1 MSAARGAGRVAAMRL
16 LARLALALLVALLTL
31 LGGEGLHV
39 QLTGESLVARL
50 RPRGFAALPVREV
63 GDAEKTLRGARSA
76 GAFRADEDP
85 AVGYTFKRELEV
97 SWAGR
102 RFRTDALGLC
112 AEPPAAAGALRLVLA
127 GGEQAFGSAEPRASS
142 PGAVLADTFERLRAA
157 DEAPIAVR
165 TVAVPGWTLA
175 NTLRYLLDRLHELD
189 PALVVL
195 LVEPDGLADGWGV
208 DQDGFLVPR
217 HEPGSPAPLATFR
230 PPGAFEARVDRP
242 SDWRW
247 NGPDARWSFGLGLG
261 HGGRARLAREVASL
275 ATLARRLERRGARL
289 VLASLDGNH
298 LPRILRGELA
308 RQGLD
313 VPEVTLVWEHD
324 VLVLWIHEES
334 LVERC
339 TDLARLL
346 ATLRFVPR
354 SAAPNSGPRSKVG
367 SVETVDDQAA
377 ALRAAAEEALVARI
391 EPAAGLGLAQ
401 AQGGLFLDGRLAPE
415 ALFLLPRGRELAGEL
430 EAVLDSPGLYPLDFA
445 LLVEGEPLG
454 TLTLGAPGARAAFT
468 LDVARFQGPV
478 ELHLRAADWGLGE
491 LLGRRE
497 PIAARLVFVESR
509 P

>member
-1 MSAARGAGRVAAMRL
+1 MRL

-31 LGGEGLHV
+31 VCSEGLHV

-50 RPRGFAALPVREV
+50 RPRGFATLPVREV
-63 GDAEKTLRGARSA
+63 GDAEKTLRAARSA
-76 GAFRADEDP
+76 GAFRADEDS

-102 RFRTDALGLC
+102 RVRTDALGLC
-112 AEPPAAAGALRLVLA
+112 AEPPAAEGALRLVLA

-142 PGAVLADTFERLRAA
+142 PGAVLADTFERLRAP

-242 SDWRW
+242 SDGRW
-247 NGPDARWSFGLGLG
+247 AGPDPHWSFGLGLG
-261 HGGRARLAREVASL
+261 HSGRARLAREVASL
-275 ATLARRLERRGARL
+275 ATLARRLERCGARL
-289 VLASLDGNH
+289 VLANLDGNH
-298 LPRILRGELA
+298 LPRILRAELA
-308 RQGLD
+308 ALGVD
-313 VPEVTLVWEHD
+313 VPEITLAMQVTETSVR
-324 VLVLWIHEES
+324 VPEES
-334 LVERC
+334 GWERAGALAEH
-339 TDLARLL
+339 LARL
-346 ATLRFVPR
+346 RFVLRAGAPPLNGQQR
-354 SAAPNSGPRSKVG
+354 SPVG
-367 SVETVDDQAA
+367 SRDTVG
-377 ALRAAAEEALVARI
+377 ALAEGLHARAMARLVARI
-391 EPAAGLGLAQ
+391 EPAAELGLAQ
-401 AQGGLFLDGRLAPE
+401 AQGGLFSDGRLAPE

-430 EAVLDSPGLYPLDFA
+430 EAVVESPGLYPLDFA

-454 TLTLGAPGARAAFT
+454 TLTLAAPGARAAFT

-478 ELHLRAADWGLGE
+478 ELHLVAADWGLAE
-491 LLGRRE
+491 FLGRRE
-497 PIAARLVFVESR
+497 PLAARLLFVESR

>member
-1 MSAARGAGRVAAMRL
+1 MRL

-31 LGGEGLHV
+31 LAGEGLHV

-50 RPRGFAALPVREV
+50 RPSGFATLPVREV

-102 RFRTDALGLC
+102 RFRTDAMGLC
-112 AEPPAAAGALRLVLA
+112 AEPPAAEGALRLVLA

-142 PGAVLADTFERLRAA
+142 PGAVLADTFERLRAP

-217 HEPGSPAPLATFR
+217 HEPGSSAPLATFR

-247 NGPDARWSFGLGLG
+247 TGPDGQWSFGLGLG
-261 HGGRARLAREVASL
+261 HSGRARLAREVAAL

-289 VLASLDGNH
+289 VLASLDGND

-313 VPEVTLVWEHD
+313 VPEVTLVSGED
-324 VLVLWIHEES
+324 GRWIPEDG

-339 TDLARLL
+339 AALARMLV
-346 ATLRFVPR
+346 TLRLVPR
-354 SAAPNSGPRSKVG
+354 ATAPNPFSRANVG
-367 SVETVDDQAA
+367 SLETVDDQAE
-377 ALRAAAEEALVARI
+377 ALRVAAEAALVARI

-401 AQGGLFLDGRLAPE
+401 AQGGFFRDGRIAPE

-430 EAVLDSPGLYPLDFA
+430 EAVLDAPGLYPQEFELR
-445 LLVEGEPLG
+445 VEGEALG
-454 TLTLGAPGARAAFT
+454 TLTLAGPGARAAFT
-468 LDVARFQGPV
+468 LDMTRFAGPV
-478 ELHLRAADWGLGE
+478 ELHLVAADWGLQE

-497 PIAARLVFVESR
+497 PLAARLVFVESR

>member
-1 MSAARGAGRVAAMRL
+1 MRL

-31 LGGEGLHV
+31 LAGEGLHL
-39 QLTGESLVARL
+39 QLTGESLLARL

-76 GAFRADEDP
+76 GAFRVDEDP
-85 AVGYTFKRELEV
+85 GVGYTFKRELEV

-102 RFRTDALGLC
+102 TLRTDAMGLC

-127 GGEQAFGSAEPRASS
+127 GGEQAFASAEPREGA
-142 PGAVLADTFERLRAA
+142 PGARIAVELERRRWPH
-157 DEAPIAVR
+157 EPPIAVR

-217 HEPGSPAPLATFR
+217 FEPGSPAPLATFR

-261 HGGRARLAREVASL
+261 RSGRARLAREVAAL
-275 ATLARRLERRGARL
+275 ATLVRRLERRGARL
-289 VLASLDGNH
+289 VLANLDGND

-313 VPEVTLVWEHD
+313 VPELTLVLDEGEH
-324 VLVLWIHEES
+324 WIPEES
-334 LVERC
+334 ARERVVV
-339 TDLARLL
+339 LAELL
-346 ATLRFVPR
+346 AARGFVPR
-354 SAAPNSGPRSKVG
+354 AAPVSVVRADVG
-367 SVETVDDQAA
+367 SRATVDDQAE
-377 ALRAAAEEALVARI
+377 ALRARAEAALVARI
-391 EPAAGLGLAQ
+391 EPAARRGLAQ
-401 AQGGLFLDGRLAPE
+401 AQGGLFGDGRLAPE

-430 EAVLDSPGLYPLDFA
+430 EAVLASPGLYPLDLA
-445 LLVEGEPLG
+445 LLVEGERLG

-468 LDVARFQGPV
+468 LDVARFAGPV
-478 ELHLRAADWGLGE
+478 ELHLVASDWGLAE